1 MRRQS
6 ELNTRKPQYGIRFF
20 EGSVLFPEGAVA
32 NPHDLATAFSLP
44 QIFVRKINTAK
55 YLYKYGFR
63 FSLPS
68 FYSNI
73 DASARKSGQSV
84 TGK

>member
-6 ELNTRKPQYGIRFF
+6 ELNTRKLQYGIRFF

-44 QIFVRKINTAK
+44 QFFVRKN
-55 YLYKYGFR
+55 KYGKR
-63 FSLPS
+63 P
-68 FYSNI
+68 
-73 DASARKSGQSV
+73 V
-84 TGK
+84 